1 MDASGIGGSR
11 TSQNDTAAKVV
22 VQRVDEG
29 QLLIDN
35 EEEWLQ
41 FGRGFVVY
49 ICFLK
54 GATTS
59 TVAKIVDALFA
70 CNHLED
76 PDSGKKV
83 SLSDVCGDWWMTLVP
98 QASMA
103 AKLKGNALQFHS
115 LIMKEEGAALYA
127 SLVTQIQ
134 NTAEQM
140 EKATKGK
147 TITVV
152 AGVYGNR
159 QGLKFSSSGPNA
171 LNLTF

>member
-76 PDSGKKV
+76 PDSGKK
-83 SLSDVCGDWWMTLVP
+83 
-98 QASMA
+98 ASMA